1 MLLKR
6 GEGAFS
12 VFLSFL
18 AGLRTLFYRRFEASK
33 SATIKLPFE
42 KPSVLHCHAVKAWRK
57 VLSRGWRQF
66 LNFWLALEPAF
77 QSEQMA
83 RLLLK
88 SFWIHFQKA
97 MLGLQTGQGRAAFR
111 PSLPHCSSTG
121 AFSELATCFCIFRK
135 SFRNSSRFPRFV
147 LYASLRGFALMQA
160 LIERPCRMMGRHG
173 MQAPRNKTI
182 LDAKL
187 LSFHCHAPHKGGSAA
202 PGR

>member
-1 MLLKR
+1 MTKDT
-6 GEGAFS
+6 FS
-12 VFLSFL
+12 RAAGCSWNYCLTLQKATLSL
-18 AGLRTLFYRRFEASK
+18 Q
-33 SATIKLPFE
+33 PFR
-42 KPSVLHCHAVKAWRK
+42 SW
-57 VLSRGWRQF
+57 
-66 LNFWLALEPAF
+66 
-77 QSEQMA
+77 

-88 SFWIHFQKA
+88 SFWSHFQKA

-187 LSFHCHAPHKGGSAA
+187 LSFHCHAPHKGESAA